1 MTNTKSLLRGRSQA
15 QFDFDW
21 QAHGW
26 AFSHKELLAARITTL
41 TEIAQQLAPN
51 HERHG
56 RLEFIREALKK
67 MEAGEARKENPL

>member
-1 MTNTKSLLRGRSQA
+1 MPPRSLLRRRSQA

-26 AFSHKELLAARITTL
+26 AFSHKELLEKRIETL
-41 TEIAQQLAPN
+41 TEIAQQLAPLD
-51 HERHG
+51 ERHE

-67 MEAGEARKENPL
+67 MEK